1 MSAAVEATPNSQN
14 MEKERTSG
22 GSNRSH
28 IRMSKVNTK
37 LREVL
42 KQYDKDG
49 DQKITRPELEE
60 VINHLV
66 REQFQNKIFLG
77 LLLGLVVYFVLLL
90 GSLFALTWAVMLA
103 QKDTEVSGNT
113 WVVKGTSTPISLG
126 MSDISVANSSLV
138 LRGSGGGAGNS
149 SSVTRLSTTVPT
161 VKMAV
166 YEGVSYDDLLK
177 IDHIVVQGMQL
188 PPQVAVTAQAKMS
201 VLGVTRA
208 AVAAASGA
216 TSTALRVETKDGVLV
231 LQGGAWYLEG
241 TGGMLLA
248 ATGMLGSVNG
258 QRAPIQGPAA
268 GESYT
273 VYGYSTH
280 TLNGAAS
287 ASCTSRVN
295 ATSCGAA
302 YTACGSPTWPRFTS
316 KNFALCEK
324 ANYSTLAT
332 TASFCC

>member
-1 MSAAVEATPNSQN
+1 MAEATATISDAGPNSPGL
-14 MEKERTSG
+14 EKERTSG

-49 DQKITRPELEE
+49 DNKITRPELEE

-66 REQFQNKIFLG
+66 KEQFQNKIFLG
-77 LLLGLVVYFVLLL
+77 LLLGLLVYFVLLL

-103 QKDTEVSGNT
+103 QKDTETSGNT
-113 WVVKGTSTPISLG
+113 WVVKDTHTPISLG
-126 MSDISVANSSLV
+126 ISDITVANSSLV
-138 LRGSGGGAGNS
+138 LRGSSGSTA
-149 SSVTRLSTTVPT
+149 TRLSTTAPA

-166 YEGVSYDDLLK
+166 YEGVSYSDLLK
-177 IDHIVVQGMQL
+177 VDHIVVQGMQL
-188 PPQVAVTAQAKMS
+188 SPQISVTAQAKLA
-201 VLGVTRA
+201 VLGVTQMP
-208 AVAAASGA
+208 VTSSSGV
-216 TSTALRVETKDGVLV
+216 TTISLRVETKDGVLL

-241 TGGMLLA
+241 GGGVLLA
-248 ATGMLGSVNG
+248 STGMLAAANG

-273 VYGYSTH
+273 VYAYSSH
-280 TLNGAAS
+280 TLSGVTS
-287 ASCTSRVN
+287 ASCTSRLN

-302 YTACGSPTWPRFTS
+302 YTACGSPAWPRFTS
-316 KNFALCEK
+316 QNFALCEK
-324 ANYSTLAT
+324 VNYTALAYPS
-332 TASFCC
+332 SFCC